1 MLENTGNT
9 QGLNIF
15 KNIEGTNIS
24 LEKFEIVKRPNNDG
38 EILVITFSSKNKS
51 NPIKKAMSVKK
62 VLKSIDFFEI
72 DMDPFVAAIKICLEF
87 GVEPGE
93 QIP

>member
-15 KNIEGTNIS
+15 RQINGTNIS

-38 EILVITFSSKNKS
+38 DILVITFSKKTSS

-72 DMDPFVAAIKICLEF
+72 DMDPFVAAIKIVLEF

-93 QIP
+93 QVP

>member
-1 MLENTGNT
+1 MVDNTGNT

-15 KNIEGTNIS
+15 RQINGTNIS
-24 LEKFEIVKRPNNDG
+24 LEKFEIVKKPNNED
-38 EILVITFSSKNKS
+38 ILVITFSSKNKS

-87 GVEPGE
+87 GVEPGG
-93 QIP
+93 QVP

>member
-24 LEKFEIVKRPNNDG
+24 LEKFEIVKKPNNED
-38 EILVITFSSKNKS
+38 ILVITFSSKNKS
-51 NPIKKAMSVKK
+51 NPIKKVMSVKK

-72 DMDPFVAAIKICLEF
+72 DMDPFVAAIKIVLEF